1 MKATINIQEDEAL
14 RKAIREMIKGQVVA
28 ITREEIRVMIIQTIA
43 PSAKKLDEASINKM
57 IKDEIQLFI
66 KYAVNETSYTNDLK
80 KLDKMIRIEIANYLE
95 KMKPRITRMVSEAVR
110 VYIDELTDEKISE
123 EIENRV
129 NAKIASMLTG
139 ARKK

>member
-14 RKAIREMIKGQVVA
+14 RKAIKEMIKGQVVA
-28 ITREEIRVMIIQTIA
+28 ITREEIRVMIIETLA
-43 PSAKKLDEASINKM
+43 PSAKKLDATAVDKL

-80 KLDKMIRIEIANYLE
+80 KLDKMIRIEIAEYLQ
-95 KMKPRITRMVSEAVR
+95 KMKPRIMKMASEAVR
-110 VYIDELTDEKISE
+110 AYIEELTEDKISE

-139 ARKK
+139 TRKK